1 MLSAQWISIIAN
13 HLWQSTA
20 VTAAVALL
28 TILLRNNHAGMRYRL
43 WLIASLKFLF
53 PFALLMA
60 AGAHL
65 KWPAAT
71 PLPARGIPM
80 VIERS
85 TRPFP
90 QPFVP
95 AASAAPQ
102 RSPGFLPVLLASV
115 WAAGF
120 LIVLFQWWRQW
131 RRIRASV
138 SAASPLVLGLDV
150 PVLSSPAVLEP
161 AAFGIFRPVL
171 LLPQGLTA
179 HLQPGHLQAILAHE
193 LCHIRRR
200 DNLAGAMHMMVEAVF
215 WFFPPVWW
223 IGARLVEER
232 ERACDEEVLRLGS
245 EPEVYA
251 QSILD
256 TCRFCL
262 QSPLACVSGIS
273 GADLKKRILRITAP
287 VVPRNLGLAGKL
299 ILTTAG
305 MAAIIGPLAFG
316 AFAALEN
323 YAQSPAETAAPRPS
337 FEVAVIKPDHKES
350 PCCTYGGMQPGGY
363 RIRNISL
370 KSLIAAAYEL
380 PDDQIS
386 GGPGWIGSEHY
397 DIEAKMSDS
406 QYRAIEKFSRRQQEH
421 QTDLM
426 LQSLLAARF
435 GLTVDHQP
443 KEIAGYALIVAK
455 GGPKLHI
462 SGTPD
467 PLASK
472 LPDSK
477 GGSFLCAFQAKD
489 SPLNGLVVFL
499 SNELNRPVIDETGLN
514 GNYDINLE
522 VPLDSQTEDDS
533 QTDLGSAIMT
543 TLQDQSGLALK
554 SRKVPADM
562 LVITHIERPTQN

>member
-1 MLSAQWISIIAN
+1 MMSAQWISIIAN

-20 VTAAVALL
+20 ITAAVALL
-28 TILLRNNHAGMRYRL
+28 TILLRNNHARMRYRL
-43 WLIASLKFLF
+43 WLIASIKFLF

-71 PLPARGIPM
+71 PLPARGIPT

-85 TRPFP
+85 TQPFR

-95 AASAAPQ
+95 AAAAAPE
-102 RSPGFLPVLLASV
+102 RSTGFLAVLLASV
-115 WAAGF
+115 WAVGL

-138 SAASPLVLGLDV
+138 GAASPLVLDLDV
-150 PVLSSPAVLEP
+150 PVLSSPSVLEP

-171 LLPQGLTA
+171 LLPQGLTD
-179 HLQPGHLQAILAHE
+179 HLQPGHLQAIVAHE

-232 ERACDEEVLRLGS
+232 ERACDEEVLRLGN

-251 QSILD
+251 ESILN

-305 MAAIIGPLAFG
+305 MAAILGPLALG
-316 AFAALEN
+316 AFAALQN
-323 YAQSPAETAAPRPS
+323 YAQSAAETAAPRPS
-337 FEVAVIKPDHKES
+337 FEVAAIKPNRRDS
-350 PCCTYGGMQPGGY
+350 PCCTYGGMEPGGY

-406 QYRAIEKFSRRQQEH
+406 QYRAIEKLSRRQQEH

-435 GLTVDHQP
+435 GLTVDHQSKAFP
-443 KEIAGYALIVAK
+443 GYALIAAK
-455 GGPKLHI
+455 GGPKLHM
-462 SGTPD
+462 SGTPE
-467 PLASK
+467 PAPSK
-472 LPDSK
+472 NPGSN

-489 SPLNGLVVFL
+489 SSLHGLVVFL
-499 SNELNRPVIDETGLN
+499 SNELDRPVIDETGLS

-522 VPLDSQTEDDS
+522 VPLDSQTDVDS
-533 QTDLGSAIMT
+533 KTAVGSAIMT
-543 TLQDQSGLALK
+543 TLPDQLGLTLK
-554 SRKVPADM
+554 SRKVSADL
-562 LVITHIERPTQN
+562 LVITHIERPTEN